1 MLSATQ
7 VRHDQ
12 VMISWAMNHKLSLSM
27 SDFNIHCPS
36 AKYQRWVD
44 MLVPTPIIVCLLC
57 RYSMLSCFFFKPVK
71 FLDLGSSWVK
81 ISPEKLYCFA
91 LLSETSLHQGFC
103 RYYQGTYSSE
113 PDYKTYSVK
122 VITVLDLMYL
132 LSYCWVTFNGEDVSY
147 IVFPLF
153 LELKGKRRHLHAG

>member
-1 MLSATQ
+1 
-7 VRHDQ
+7 
-12 VMISWAMNHKLSLSM
+12 MNHELSLSM
-27 SDFNIHCPS
+27 SDFNMDCPS

-122 VITVLDLMYL
+122 VITVLDLMY
-132 LSYCWVTFNGEDVSY
+132 Y
-147 IVFPLF
+147 
-153 LELKGKRRHLHAG
+153 

>member
-12 VMISWAMNHKLSLSM
+12 VMISRAMNHKLSLSM

-57 RYSMLSCFFFKPVK
+57 RYSMLACFFFKPVT

-122 VITVLDLMYL
+122 VIIVLDLMY
-132 LSYCWVTFNGEDVSY
+132 Y
-147 IVFPLF
+147 
-153 LELKGKRRHLHAG
+153 